1 MSGGCRCLGGT
12 LRAGGQGDQ
21 EAHRKE
27 TGEQRESV
35 AWEDRMAQRDRESV
49 DSSLQPRAPER
60 SVQVLAERGAGK
72 WARA

>member
-1 MSGGCRCLGGT
+1 
-12 LRAGGQGDQ
+12 
-21 EAHRKE
+21 
-27 TGEQRESV
+27 
-35 AWEDRMAQRDRESV
+35 MAQRDRESV